1 MDLMSILEST
11 TNLRRQMNID
21 KYLYEIVEDYK
32 DSESDEEKNE
42 MLNLFCSSIWSC
54 NNKRRV
60 YTKTIKFNVQKSL
73 LNDEIGKIFDMW
85 SKIEYKGYK
94 SMSEETDWCS
104 LIRQKVNNL
113 YTRYFDEDVILR
125 KDYMNLLKT
134 PKNLYYRWIDGQE
147 MDSDELITIIA
158 DAIDNAEKL
167 KPTYQKQ
174 KMDLSWDEYKSVI
187 EGFFIKIFNNARKIE
202 EYEDETKIVNMYSFI
217 NEDNFY
223 IRFFCKELEGIMRD
237 YQKRYYGL
245 PQSTRKSYLRCKS
258 CGKLI
263 KKNNKKDYST
273 KYCDECAIKIAKEK
287 HRIRQQRYIKN
298 KNDGS

>member
-1 MDLMSILEST
+1 
-11 TNLRRQMNID
+11 
-21 KYLYEIVEDYK
+21 
-32 DSESDEEKNE
+32 

-147 MDSDELITIIA
+147 MDSDELTTIIA

-167 KPTYQKQ
+167 KSTYQKQ
-174 KMDLSWDEYKSVI
+174 KMDLSWGEYKSVI
-187 EGFFIKIFNNARKIE
+187 ERFFMKIFNNARKIE
-202 EYEDETKIVNMYSFI
+202 EYEDETKIVNMYDFI
-217 NEDNFY
+217 SEDNFY
-223 IRFFCKELEGIMRD
+223 IKYFCKYLENEMKQ
-237 YQKRYYGL
+237 YQKKYYGL
-245 PQSTRKSYLRCKS
+245 YNPCKRVKENGYKIKRCEC
-258 CGKLI
+258 CGSLI
-263 KKNNKKDYST
+263 KRTGNKK
-273 KYCDECAIKIAKEK
+273 KYCDECAKEIEAKNAT
-287 HRIRQQRYIKN
+287 IRKRRQRLNNVTK
-298 KNDGS
+298 

>member
-11 TNLRRQMNID
+11 TNLRRQTNID

-42 MLNLFCSSIWSC
+42 MLNSFCSSIWSC

-85 SKIEYKGYK
+85 SEIEYKGYK
-94 SMSEETDWCS
+94 SMSKETDWCS

-147 MDSDELITIIA
+147 MDSDELTTIID

-167 KPTYQKQ
+167 KATYQKQ

-223 IRFFCKELEGIMRD
+223 IRYFCKYLENEMKQ
-237 YQKRYYGL
+237 YQKKYYGL
-245 PQSTRKSYLRCKS
+245 YNPSSKDKKYGYKFSRCQY

-263 KKNNKKDYST
+263 KKTGNKQ
-273 KYCDECAIKIAKEK
+273 KYCIECAKIIKLKQVRECK
-287 HRIRQQRYIKN
+287 KRKGIK
-298 KNDGS
+298 

>member
-1 MDLMSILEST
+1 MS
-11 TNLRRQMNID
+11 LRRQTNID

-32 DSESDEEKNE
+32 DSKSDEEKDDIFKS
-42 MLNLFCSSIWSC
+42 FCSSIWSC

-85 SKIEYKGYK
+85 SEIEYKGYK
-94 SMSEETDWCS
+94 SMSKETDWCS

-147 MDSDELITIIA
+147 MDSDELTTIIA

-167 KPTYQKQ
+167 KSTYQKQ
-174 KMDLSWDEYKSVI
+174 KMDLSLDEYKSVI

-202 EYEDETKIVNMYSFI
+202 EYEDETKIVNMYDFI

-223 IRFFCKELEGIMRD
+223 IKYFCKYLENEMKQ
-237 YQKRYYGL
+237 YQKKYYGL
-245 PQSTRKSYLRCKS
+245 YNPCKRVKENGYKIKRCEC
-258 CGKLI
+258 CGKMI
-263 KKNNKKDYST
+263 KKTNKKDYST

>member
-11 TNLRRQMNID
+11 TNLRRQTNID

-60 YTKTIKFNVQKSL
+60 YTKAIKFNVQKSL

-147 MDSDELITIIA
+147 MDSDELTTIIT

-167 KPTYQKQ
+167 KSTYQKQ

-202 EYEDETKIVNMYSFI
+202 EYEDETKIVNMYDFI

-223 IRFFCKELEGIMRD
+223 IKYFCKYLENEMKQ
-237 YQKRYYGL
+237 YQKKYYGL
-245 PQSTRKSYLRCKS
+245 YNPCKRVKENGYKIKRCEC

-263 KKNNKKDYST
+263 KKNGNKK
-273 KYCDECAIKIAKEK
+273 KYCNECGNQKERERKRKIAYKYRVAK
-287 HRIRQQRYIKN
+287 
-298 KNDGS
+298 